1 MIITGRERT
10 RTVSFFVFHLNL
22 SIFIE
27 TGQLCLLFFSHK
39 GSWFKVC
46 QHDRSCLHLGWRY
59 YLSRILLIENKYFS
73 VQKYMCSLN
82 SFFLT
87 PNGCLVCREDC

>member
-1 MIITGRERT
+1 MIITGRKIT

-22 SIFIE
+22 SLFKQ

-46 QHDRSCLHLGWRY
+46 QHDRSCLHLGCRY
-59 YLSRILLIENKYFS
+59 YLSRILLIENENFS
-73 VQKYMCSLN
+73 VQKYMYSLN
-82 SFFLT
+82 TLFLT
-87 PNGCLVCREDC
+87 SNGCLVHREDC